1 MNRLLSFFLSLSLI
15 FSLTACGGQAAP
27 AESESIELTVFA
39 AASLTETLDAIA
51 EQYKEIAPD
60 VTLVFNYDSSGTLL
74 TQIEEGAQCDLFLSA
89 AQKQMDTLEE
99 EGGIDPAT
107 RKDLLENKVT
117 LCVPEGNPA
126 GVTGFAD
133 MAARLNEGTLFMGI
147 GNEDVPVGQYT
158 RKIFDHFGL
167 DESAIASCLT
177 EGSNVKEVTTAV
189 SEASVDCGIIYCTD
203 AFSAGL
209 EIIDYAD
216 AEMCGQVIYPA
227 AVTADSTHAEAAKA
241 FLEYLSGE
249 DCAAVFE
256 TVGFTALS

>member
-1 MNRLLSFFLSLSLI
+1 MNKLLSLFLSLSLLL
-15 FSLTACGGQAAP
+15 SLTACGAKAAP

-51 EQYKEIAPD
+51 VQYKEIAPD

-126 GVTGFAD
+126 
-133 MAARLNEGTLFMGI
+133 
-147 GNEDVPVGQYT
+147 
-158 RKIFDHFGL
+158 
-167 DESAIASCLT
+167 
-177 EGSNVKEVTTAV
+177 
-189 SEASVDCGIIYCTD
+189 
-203 AFSAGL
+203 
-209 EIIDYAD
+209 
-216 AEMCGQVIYPA
+216 
-227 AVTADSTHAEAAKA
+227 AVTADSAHAEAAKA